1 MTSVADDH
9 DGLPLRPALA
19 LVVLLLGLA
28 ACSSDP
34 QSVRLQGQV
43 FGTGWSLVYQ
53 VDEGIPTPEVV
64 EAEVLA
70 AFAVVNE
77 SMNTYDP
84 QSAISRFNA
93 LPAGEAMEMDWDFT
107 YVFNEARRLT
117 EITGGAYDV
126 TVSPL
131 IDLWGFGPA
140 GATEMPSDARI
151 AAVREHV
158 GMDQLVWQP
167 GIRTLEKRH
176 AQVAVELSSIAK
188 GYGVDL
194 AADALD
200 ALGVLNFMLEVG
212 GELQLRGNSPRG
224 DAWRIA
230 VERPDFGQGNIQ
242 ATIGVSNTGVA
253 TSGDYRNF
261 FEENGQRYSHL
272 IDPRTGYPIAHD
284 VVSVTVIHPSTALAD
299 AWATALCVLGSAA
312 ALEIA
317 EQQALAVYLVRRE
330 AGVLEA
336 AWSNGF
342 QSYLVSSDASG

>member
-1 MTSVADDH
+1 
-9 DGLPLRPALA
+9 
-19 LVVLLLGLA
+19 
-28 ACSSDP
+28 
-34 QSVRLQGQV
+34 
-43 FGTGWSLVYQ
+43 
-53 VDEGIPTPEVV
+53 
-64 EAEVLA
+64 
-70 AFAVVNE
+70 
-77 SMNTYDP
+77 
-84 QSAISRFNA
+84 
-93 LPAGEAMEMDWDFT
+93 
-107 YVFNEARRLT
+107 
-117 EITGGAYDV
+117 
-126 TVSPL
+126 
-131 IDLWGFGPA
+131 
-140 GATEMPSDARI
+140 
-151 AAVREHV
+151 
-158 GMDQLVWQP
+158 
-167 GIRTLEKRH
+167 
-176 AQVAVELSSIAK
+176 
-188 GYGVDL
+188 
-194 AADALD
+194 
-200 ALGVLNFMLEVG
+200 MLEVG

-242 ATIGVSNTGVA
+242 AAIGVSNTGVA